1 MELFEDLE
9 FKPITE
15 GLGFHRNASSSPAS
29 AQSSPSAP
37 LVTNSSAG
45 QATPPKMREFTSSVD
60 SLKSFR
66 NSNFAPASTSKSV
79 APKASKSAFVPSLKP
94 EYNFLDEES
103 LNETKRFAQELTQ
116 PKANPD
122 RTKIYEPIGRKD
134 YLAPQIAKNSE
145 ASKAASFS
153 IPIPGAPASL
163 SALRNQNIEKNKLTP
178 EQKASTGARANFTL
192 QSKVTTLTN
201 TTPAPAA
208 PMNLRKTHD
217 LTLVT
222 CIPAAI
228 LDSVFAI
235 GVSLILL
242 VGVLLVT
249 KADLVGLL
257 SNSKTD
263 HFVQFQIG
271 ILFLMVLQMYSLLSR
286 STVFGQSIGE
296 WTYDIQLGTDE
307 QRRRALY
314 PLQVVFRGILF
325 ALTGFVLLPLLSEL
339 FGRDLAA
346 PLTGLKIQKTTQQGI
361 RI

>member
-15 GLGFHRNASSSPAS
+15 GLGFHRNASTPATPMS
-29 AQSSPSAP
+29 TSTPKTAMNMPLTKSAP
-37 LVTNSSAG
+37 
-45 QATPPKMREFTSSVD
+45 TPAPKMPDAR
-60 SLKSFR
+60 
-66 NSNFAPASTSKSV
+66 PSK
-79 APKASKSAFVPSLKP
+79 PAFVPSLKP
-94 EYNFLDEES
+94 EYNFLDEDS
-103 LNETKRFAQELTQ
+103 LNETKKFAQELTQ
-116 PKANPD
+116 PKSVPD

-134 YLAPQIAKNSE
+134 YSAPHLPKSSE
-145 ASKAASFS
+145 AAKAASFS
-153 IPIPGAPASL
+153 IPVPGAPASL
-163 SALRNQNIEKNKLTP
+163 SALRNQNIEKNKITP
-178 EQKASTGARANFTL
+178 QQKVAGTMAPSFAL
-192 QSKVTTLTN
+192 QTRIA
-201 TTPAPAA
+201 TPAIATA
-208 PMNLRKTHD
+208 KTLNASKARD
-217 LTLVT
+217 VTLVT

-263 HFVQFQIG
+263 RFVQIQIG
-271 ILFLMVLQMYSLLSR
+271 ILFLMVLQMYTLLAR

-307 QRRRALY
+307 QRQKALY
-314 PLQVVFRGILF
+314 PVQVVFRGLIF
-325 ALTGFVLLPLLSEL
+325 AVTGFVLLPLLSEL

-346 PLTGLKIQKTTQQGI
+346 PLTGLKLQKTTNEQK
-361 RI
+361 